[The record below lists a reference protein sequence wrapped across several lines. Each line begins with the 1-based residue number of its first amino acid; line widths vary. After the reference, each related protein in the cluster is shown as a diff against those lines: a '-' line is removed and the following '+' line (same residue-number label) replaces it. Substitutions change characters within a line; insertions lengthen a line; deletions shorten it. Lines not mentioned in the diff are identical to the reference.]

1 MEIRKANLEDCRVV
15 YELTK
20 NTPEIVNP
28 STEPPPLEWIKSFV
42 KEKQIFYVACENNEV
57 IGYIMGERT
66 AGDIGLMWMLT
77 VKKEFRGR
85 GIGKKLL
92 LRAEEE
98 CKKRNLKA
106 IVAYGF
112 SESKSVLSILGDH
125 GYHKG
130 NLYYEFVKIL

>member
-1 MEIRKANLEDCRVV
+1 MIRIAKIEDCQAV

-20 NTPEIVNP
+20 NTPELVNP
-28 STEPPPLEWIKSFV
+28 STEPPPLEWIESFV
-42 KEKQIFYVACENNEV
+42 KEKQIFYVAVENNEI

-66 AGDIGLMWMLT
+66 IGDIGLMWMLT

-85 GIGKKLL
+85 GVGKNLL
-92 LRAEEE
+92 LEAEEE
-98 CKKRNLKA
+98 CKNRNLKA

-112 SESKSVLSILGDH
+112 SESKSVLSMLDNH

-130 NLYYEFVKIL
+130 NLYYEFVKTL